1 MYEIWVYVYEKG
13 REMKVKIYPSKCSGE
28 IKIPSSK
35 SMGHRA
41 IICASLANGKSIIT
55 NIDYSDDIIATIEG
69 MKKLGAKIECE
80 KDRLIIQGIESFKN
94 LEENSVIDCNESGST
109 LRFFIPIFSLTGKK
123 IIFTGKNRLLKRPQK
138 IYEKIFKEQ
147 NLYYYSDENKLEIKG
162 KIGANEYF
170 IDGNISSQFISGLLF
185 TLPLLEKDSII
196 NINPPFESA
205 SYIDLTIEVLKE
217 FGVSIE
223 KITSL
228 KFKIMGNQKYI
239 SKDYE
244 VEGDFSQL
252 AFFTVLGALNNNL
265 RCVGLSQ
272 NSKQG
277 DKEILNILNKSGI
290 KIEKISNGYIIYKGD
305 PQGCEIDL
313 GDCPDLGPI
322 LNILAM
328 YGKGEFKIFNAGRLR
343 LKESDRIL
351 AMEEELK
358 KLGAEIKT
366 TADSIYIKGSETYLG
381 GIELFGHKDHRIV
394 MSLAIAGT
402 MLEKP
407 IIIDGAEAIEK
418 SYPKFFEDLKKLN
431 IKIEYLK

>member
-1 MYEIWVYVYEKG
+1 
-13 REMKVKIYPSKCSGE
+13 MKVKIYPSRCSGD

-41 IICASLANGKSIIT
+41 IICASLAKGKSIIS
-55 NIDYSDDIIATIEG
+55 NLDYSDDILATIEG

-80 KDRLIIQGIESFKN
+80 KDRLIIQGIENF
-94 LEENSVIDCNESGST
+94 ENIKGDVIDCKESGST

-123 IIFTGKNRLLKRPQK
+123 ITFVGKNRLLKRPQK
-138 IYEKIFKEQ
+138 IYENIFKNQ
-147 NLYYYSDENKLEIKG
+147 GLHYYHDENKIEIEG
-162 KIGANEYF
+162 KLGANEYF
-170 IDGNISSQFISGLLF
+170 VDGNISSQFISGLLF
-185 TLPLLEKDSII
+185 TLPLLNQDSTI

-205 SYIDLTIEVLKE
+205 SYIDLTIEVLQE
-217 FGVSIE
+217 FGIKIE
-223 KITSL
+223 KITPL
-228 KFKIMGNQKYI
+228 KFKIIGNQKYI
-239 SKDYE
+239 NKDYT
-244 VEGDFSQL
+244 VEGDYSQL
-252 AFFTVLGALNNNL
+252 AFFAVLGALNNNIK
-265 RCVGLSQ
+265 CIGLNH

-290 KIEKISNGYIIYKGD
+290 KIEKISNGYIIYKGN

-313 GDCPDLGPI
+313 GNCPDLGPI

-328 YGKGEFKIFNAGRLR
+328 NGKGEFKIFNAGRLR
-343 LKESDRIL
+343 LKESDRIY

-358 KLGAEIKT
+358 KLDVDIRT
-366 TADSIYIKGSETYLG
+366 TEEDIYIKGKKRYLG
-381 GIELFGHKDHRIV
+381 NIEVFGHKDHRIV

-407 IIIDGAEAIEK
+407 IIIDGAEAVEK
-418 SYPKFFEDLKKLN
+418 SYPKFFEDLEKLN